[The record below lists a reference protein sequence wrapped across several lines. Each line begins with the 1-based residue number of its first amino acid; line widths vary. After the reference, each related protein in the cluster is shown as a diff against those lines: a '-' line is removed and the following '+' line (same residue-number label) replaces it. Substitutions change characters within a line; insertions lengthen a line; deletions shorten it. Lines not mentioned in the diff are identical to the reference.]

1 MNETEKVLPK
11 PSAKRDCT
19 IIQVS
24 LPLQGQVVLL
34 ARPICLHGLG
44 RATGNSAPAQ
54 IFLGYADANPA

>member
-24 LPLQGQVVLL
+24 LPLQAAGCPACLTNLFAWTGQSNGQLSTSSDFS
-34 ARPICLHGLG
+34 GLC
-44 RATGNSAPAQ
+44 
-54 IFLGYADANPA
+54 